1 MSETDHAEE
10 PAERNADYCYF
21 QRGWQNK
28 GSAERD
34 WDGDLFSLKIRRF
47 FAGFLI
53 NRNGIMCGERKGP
66 RPLF

>member
-34 WDGDLFSLKIRRF
+34 
-47 FAGFLI
+47 
-53 NRNGIMCGERKGP
+53 CP
-66 RPLF
+66 RPLFSAVRASVA